1 MNLSEFKEGVFI
13 RWKILKANTKYSFQE
28 SVSYTANNWG
38 SLASTLIFM
47 ITFLIFVS
55 AIYGN
60 VRSIAG
66 YSYSEMLVFVF
77 VAQINFYLTWTFSIS
92 NVVKL
97 GQGVKT
103 GELDLYLTKPVPH
116 LWFVTFRK
124 IDLVLL
130 FSNAIP
136 SLIPLFYLLIKNYD
150 LDIGMENLLLGI
162 IMIILGQIFLHCFQ
176 FIILLGAFWTGEARG
191 FELLAYQLGN
201 YNEPIPFEGYPANF
215 RNWGFVILPVIFH
228 TALTSSYLLGKTSD
242 LSLFL
247 LVLSATIIALFAKNF
262 VWKLA
267 LRQYSSASS

>member
-13 RWKILKANTKYSFQE
+13 RWKIVKANTMYSLQE
-28 SVSYTANNWG
+28 SVAYTANNWG
-38 SLASTLIFM
+38 SLASTFIFM
-47 ITFLIFVS
+47 VTFLIFVT

-60 VRSIAG
+60 VKSIAG

-77 VAQINFYLTWTFSIS
+77 IAQVNYYLTWGFSLP

-97 GQGVKT
+97 GRGVKT
-103 GELDLYLTKPVPH
+103 GELDMYLTKPIPH

-124 IDLVLL
+124 IDLALL
-130 FSNAIP
+130 FSNAFP
-136 SLIPLFYLLIKNYD
+136 SLIPLIYLLIKNYN
-150 LDIGMENLLLGI
+150 LQIGFGNFILGVT
-162 IMIILGQIFLHCFQ
+162 MIIFGQIFLHCFQ
-176 FIILLGAFWTGEARG
+176 FILLLGAFWSGEARG

-228 TALTSSYLLGKTSD
+228 TALTASYLLGKTAN

-247 LVLSATIIALFAKNF
+247 LVLGATIIALLVKNF